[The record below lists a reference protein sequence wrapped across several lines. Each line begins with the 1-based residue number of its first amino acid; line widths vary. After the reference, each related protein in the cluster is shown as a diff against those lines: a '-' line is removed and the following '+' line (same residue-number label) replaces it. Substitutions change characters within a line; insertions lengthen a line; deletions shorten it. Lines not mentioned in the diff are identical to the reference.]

1 MAEQEDNPS
10 KSKGHNDIV
19 QCLIGHDVELQGDIT
34 ITGGLHIDGK
44 VIGNITVREGN
55 AARMT
60 LSAGAM
66 IDGNVTVNDADI
78 NGTIKGDVHARS
90 TVVLYPHSKIDGD
103 VYYESL
109 EIKKG
114 ARING
119 RLIALNEGATKPG
132 NGLMGKLSL
141 KKKDISKTEEKQ
153 SA

>member
-1 MAEQEDNPS
+1 MSDNNHVKDDGGPANTG
-10 KSKGHNDIV
+10 KDIV

-44 VIGNITVREGN
+44 VIGNITVREGK

-60 LSAGAM
+60 LSTKGV

-78 NGTIKGDVHARS
+78 NGTIRGDVHARGNV
-90 TVVLYPHSKIDGD
+90 TLYSHSRVEGD
-103 VYYESL
+103 VYYQAL
-109 EIKKG
+109 EIKRG

-119 RLIALNEGATKPG
+119 RLIALSDSSSQSGS
-132 NGLMGKLSL
+132 GLLGRLRLNNTS
-141 KKKDISKTEEKQ
+141 SQKQ

>member
-1 MAEQEDNPS
+1 MSDNEHSPANTS
-10 KSKGHNDIV
+10 KDVV

-44 VIGNITVREGN
+44 VIGNITVRDGK

-60 LSAGAM
+60 LSTSGV

-78 NGTIKGDVHARS
+78 NGTVKGDVHARGNV
-90 TVVLYPHSKIDGD
+90 TLYPHSKIDGD
-103 VYYESL
+103 VYYQAL
-109 EIKKG
+109 EIKRG

-119 RLIALNEGATKPG
+119 RLIALSESSSKAGS
-132 NGLMGKLSL
+132 GLLDKLKLSN
-141 KKKDISKTEEKQ
+141 KTSQKQ

>member
-1 MAEQEDNPS
+1 MSDSEPKPGRGKAY
-10 KSKGHNDIV
+10 NDIV

-66 IDGNVTVNDADI
+66 IDGNVNVNDADI
-78 NGTIKGDVHARS
+78 NGTIKGDVHARG
-90 TVVLYPHSKIDGD
+90 TVVLYPHSKINGD

-119 RLIALNEGATKPG
+119 RLIALNEGTGKS

-141 KKKDISKTEEKQ
+141 KKKVEQKR

>member
-1 MAEQEDNPS
+1 MSDNEQKPTRN
-10 KSKGHNDIV
+10 KAHNDIV

-34 ITGGLHIDGK
+34 ITGALHIDGK

-60 LSAGAM
+60 LSEGAM
-66 IDGNVTVNDADI
+66 IDGNVNVNDADI
-78 NGTIKGDVHARS
+78 NGTIKGDVHARG
-90 TVVLYPHSKIDGD
+90 TVVLYPHSKIIGD

-119 RLIALNEGATKPG
+119 RLIALDEGTARSK
-132 NGLMGKLSL
+132 GLLGKLSL
-141 KKKDISKTEEKQ
+141 KKKTADKAEEKQ